1 MAALLLSDPG
11 FLRRLATGVTVELR
25 VKPRARQSLLAGS
38 RAALQAAI
46 AAPPVDGK
54 ANAALIALLAE
65 SWRLPKSAFAIAK
78 GTTSRTKKISIAGDP
93 AVIAGRIARWME
105 TNG

>member
-1 MAALLLSDPG
+1 LSDPA

-25 VKPRARQSLLAGS
+25 VQPRARRS
-38 RAALQAAI
+38 ALEASPSALKAAI

-54 ANAALIALLAE
+54 ANAALVALLAE

-78 GTTSRTKKISIAGDP
+78 GTTSRTKKVSIAGEP
-93 AVIAGRIARWME
+93 SVIADRIAQWMDAH
-105 TNG
+105 G

>member
-1 MAALLLSDPG
+1 MSDPA
-11 FLRRLATGVTVELR
+11 FLRRLASGVTVELR
-25 VKPRARQSLLAGS
+25 VTPRARRSALDGS
-38 RAALQAAI
+38 RAALTAAI

-78 GTTSRTKKISIAGDP
+78 GTTSRTKKVSIAGDP
-93 AVIAGRIARWME
+93 AVIAGRIAQWME
-105 TNG
+105 TDG